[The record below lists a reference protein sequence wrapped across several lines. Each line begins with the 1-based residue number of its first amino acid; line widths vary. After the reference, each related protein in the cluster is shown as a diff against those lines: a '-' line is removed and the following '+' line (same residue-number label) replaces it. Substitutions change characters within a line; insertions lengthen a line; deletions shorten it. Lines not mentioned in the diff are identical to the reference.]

1 MPPPVVTFDAG
12 QTLVDL
18 DLDFLSTRL
27 AERGIEAH
35 AAALVHSAP
44 AAWRVYDDVVARGGD
59 DAWHAFMR
67 ALLVGGGVS
76 KEVDELVTWLRG
88 EQRVKNLWRKPI
100 ADMVTLARD
109 LAAGGVRVAVVSNSE
124 GHLAEL
130 LAEVG
135 IAEPFEVVIDSTRVG
150 VSKPDPRIFDSRTR
164 GTRRATRQRVRAY
177 RRFVGRRC
185 RGRTSR
191 RLASGVAQV
200 ADELGRWRLQRQ
212 RARRGRLRR
221 PADASGTTCV
231 RRRRR
236 LTATRR
242 RDMRTAVTPRSAATP
257 ARA

>member
-1 MPPPVVTFDAG
+1 LDEYTVPPPVVTFDAG

-76 KEVDELVTWLRG
+76 KEVDELVAWLRG

-150 VSKPDPRIFDSRTR
+150 VSKPDPRIFDLALEGLGAPR
-164 GTRRATRQRVRAY
+164 GSVCVHIGDSWAADVEGARAAGWRAVWL
-177 RRFVGRRC
+177 RSP
-185 RGRTSR
+185 TS
-191 RLASGVAQV
+191 SGVGDRSGSEHVAVACDAQ
-200 ADELGRWRLQRQ
+200 QT
-212 RARRGRLRR
+212 RAALR
-221 PADASGTTCV
+221 AFGVVVD
-231 RRRRR
+231 
-236 LTATRR
+236 
-242 RDMRTAVTPRSAATP
+242 
-257 ARA
+257 

>member
-1 MPPPVVTFDAG
+1 LDEYTVPPPVVTFDAG

-27 AERGIEAH
+27 AERGIEVH
-35 AAALVHSAP
+35 AAAFVHGAP

-59 DAWHAFMR
+59 HAWHAFMR

-88 EQRVKNLWRKPI
+88 EQRAKNLWRKPI

-135 IAEPFEVVIDSTRVG
+135 IAEPFEIVIDSTRVG
-150 VSKPDPRIFDSRTR
+150 VSKPDPRIFELALEGLGAARGSVCVHIGDSWAADVE
-164 GTRRATRQRVRAY
+164 GARAAGWRAVWL
-177 RRFVGRRC
+177 RSP
-185 RGRTSR
+185 TS
-191 RLASGVAQV
+191 SGVGDRSGSEHVAVACDAQ
-200 ADELGRWRLQRQ
+200 QT
-212 RARRGRLRR
+212 RAALR
-221 PADASGTTCV
+221 AFGVVVD
-231 RRRRR
+231 
-236 LTATRR
+236 
-242 RDMRTAVTPRSAATP
+242 
-257 ARA
+257 